1 VVATIRRLLTVVLFG
16 IVAAVAL
23 PRAQPQQT
31 PVFTA
36 GTTVVPVD
44 VRVLDE
50 KGQPV
55 TNLSQDDFI
64 VFENGVPQTVS
75 FFVAHQLTADAGLA
89 QARIGGRDSSA
100 TLSPQ
105 NRRVFLIVVGRGRL
119 ESISHGLQAASDFV
133 RHQVLPQDEIA
144 VMGWNRAT
152 NFSTDHAR
160 AAALIDRLKPEHEKI
175 EAELTDWFSGL
186 RGQYGPKEIPKAIQ
200 VHIDRVFDQPGA
212 VTKVVDAPLVPNAT
226 QLDRDRQDA
235 LNAIMST
242 TPVPGGALLSGGLS
256 LDEYVH
262 QMSKADQDLSKLYSG
277 IEFLRA
283 LDGEKHLVF
292 ITEGGIGLP
301 RVEQDKD
308 VAARAA
314 DARVAIDCIQTGGTS
329 ATSAVE
335 PFDTLLFSTVNQF
348 AVASLERFSELTG
361 GTVSIYAPAAK
372 GFAAIDRAT
381 SFQYLL
387 GYSPARSIP
396 DGAFRQIEVKVRRPG
411 VSVAFRHGYFSTP
424 RMALTERELMAYS
437 RILTTANHPSRQD
450 FKMTASATDVAGP
463 PRAVDVTVTVD
474 PARLNL
480 TRADGRYVGSLDVA
494 IFCSGQAEVTT
505 WHQVSVELSEVDFR
519 RSKPVTFVVRSPIDR
534 IPRRVLAVVYDFGAD
549 VVSASYARER

>member
-1 VVATIRRLLTVVLFG
+1 VVQIRRRLVVVVFSVVAALALT
-16 IVAAVAL
+16 
-23 PRAQPQQT
+23 RAQPQQT

-44 VRVLDE
+44 VRVLDN

-55 TNLSQDDFI
+55 MNLSQGDFT
-64 VFENGVPQTVS
+64 VFENGVPQKVT
-75 FFVAHQLTADAGLA
+75 FFSAHRLAADSGPD
-89 QARIGGRDSSA
+89 RTGIGAPDASGA
-100 TLSPQ
+100 LGPQ
-105 NRRVFLIVVGRGRL
+105 NRRVFLLLIGRGRL
-119 ESISHGLQAASDFV
+119 EAISHGLQAASDFV
-133 RHQVLPQDEIA
+133 RHQMLPQDEVA

-152 NFSTDHAR
+152 SFSIDHTR
-160 AAALIDRLKPEHEKI
+160 AAALLDRLKPEHVKI
-175 EAELTDWFSGL
+175 ESELTDWFSGL

-200 VHIDRVFDQPGA
+200 AHIDRVFAEAGA
-212 VTKVVDAPLVPNAT
+212 ATKEVGAATVPNAA

-235 LNAIMST
+235 LNALMST
-242 TPVPGGALLSGGLS
+242 TPAAGGALLTGGLS
-256 LDEYVH
+256 LDEYVS
-262 QMSKADQDLSKLYSG
+262 QMTRADQDLSKLYAG

-283 LDGEKHLVF
+283 LEGEKHLVF

-329 ATSAVE
+329 VTSAVE
-335 PFDTLLFSTVNQF
+335 PFDRLLFTTVNQF

-361 GTVSIYAPAAK
+361 GTASIYSPAAK

-396 DGAFRQIEVKVRRPG
+396 DGAFRQIDVKVRRPG
-411 VSVAFRHGYFSTP
+411 VTLAFRHGYFSTP
-424 RMALTERELMAYS
+424 RMALTEREVMAYS
-437 RILTTANHPSRQD
+437 RILTTASHPSQRD
-450 FKMTASATDVAGP
+450 FKMTASVIDIAGP
-463 PRAVDVTVTVD
+463 PRAIDVTVTVD
-474 PARLNL
+474 PARLAL
-480 TRADGRYVGSLDVA
+480 RPADGRYVGSLDVA
-494 IFCSGQAEVTT
+494 VFCTGQTEVTT
-505 WHQVSVELSEVDFR
+505 WHQVNIELSEADFKR
-519 RSKPVTFVVRSPIDR
+519 GKSVTFVVRSPIDL